1 MIADG
6 AGLDDEDRAVAFA
19 RDNGGIDDARKRRRI
34 NENIVKCAAQCVDHL
49 REAPAVEELR
59 RVRRELAGRD
69 HIELR
74 NVRRVHHVLEAVLA
88 GEVVRETVDRL
99 AACVDVAERDGLA
112 HVRVDE
118 NGVLAGLRE
127 GLGETQ
133 RDGALA
139 FIFRAAGDCDGLD
152 VVAAELKVRADGL
165 E

>member
-19 RDNGGIDDARKRRRI
+19 RDDGGVDDARKRRRI
-34 NENIVKCAAQCVDHL
+34 DENVVKCAAQCVDHL

-59 RVRRELAGRD
+59 RVRRKLTGRN

-74 NVRRVHHVLEAVLA
+74 DVRRVHHVLEAVLA
-88 GEVVRETVDRL
+88 GEVVREAVNRL

-112 HVRVDE
+112 HVRVNE

-127 GLGETQ
+127 GLGEAQ

-139 FIFRAAGDCDGLD
+139 FIFCAAGDCDGLD